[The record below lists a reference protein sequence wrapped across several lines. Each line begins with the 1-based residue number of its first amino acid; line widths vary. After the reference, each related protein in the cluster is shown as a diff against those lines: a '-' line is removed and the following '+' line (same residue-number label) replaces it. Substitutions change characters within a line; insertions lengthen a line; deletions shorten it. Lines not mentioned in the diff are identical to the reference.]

1 MRHVRDQISSPW
13 WAGALPTDD
22 LAHRANRHAA
32 LGEPV
37 RLAIIDRLVVEDASP
52 GEFSNALGIPTNLL
66 AHHLK
71 VLSGAGLIRKERSEG
86 DRRRWYVRL
95 RWEDPETTS
104 LVTASGCRGP
114 GLEGVGRVVFVCTRN
129 SARSPLAAAAW
140 RRFSPIPSCSAG
152 IRPDPVLHPRALGLA
167 RRHGLDL
174 KDLGH
179 HRIVDIVR
187 PGDLVIAV
195 CDSAHEELCP
205 GPEPGEGLCPPY
217 ARHLHWAVPDPA
229 RQDTDEAFETTFAEI
244 LRRIGRA
251 AAGSVPRRT
260 VENVPISRPRPVTG

>member
-1 MRHVRDQISSPW
+1 MRHARDPINPAW
-13 WAGALPTDD
+13 WTGAVPPGD
-22 LAHRANRHAA
+22 LHRRVSRHAA

-37 RLAIIDRLVVEDASP
+37 RLAIVDRLVVEDASP
-52 GEFSNALGIPTNLL
+52 GEFSSALGIPTNLL

-71 VLSGAGLIRKERSEG
+71 VLTEAGLIRKERSEG

-95 RWEDPETTS
+95 CWEDPEVTT
-104 LVTASGCRGP
+104 LVTAGGCPGP
-114 GLEGVGRVVFVCTRN
+114 DLEGVLRVVFVCTRN

-140 RRFSPIPSCSAG
+140 GRVSPIPACAAG
-152 IRPDPVLHPRALGLA
+152 IRPDRTLHPRAVGLA
-167 RRHGLDL
+167 RRHDLDL
-174 KDLGH
+174 SGTGP
-179 HRIVDIVR
+179 HRIVDVVR

-205 GPEPGEGLCPPY
+205 GPGGGLCPPY

-244 LRRIGRA
+244 LRRVGRA
-251 AAGSVPRRT
+251 TVASAAQWP
-260 VENVPISRPRPVTG
+260 VEEAPGA